1 MLFTSRFMQKIM
13 RTLRLG
19 CMNIPDMRWDPQ
31 TSYENLY
38 RKRKSVTICT
48 IL

>member
-19 CMNIPDMRWDPQ
+19 CMNIPDMR
-31 TSYENLY
+31 
-38 RKRKSVTICT
+38 
-48 IL
+48 